1 MVIPVLLAI
10 AIAPPAASIHPVD
23 LRCEELANPEGI
35 DIASPRL
42 SWKLTPTSPGLKNL
56 KQVAYRIVVGSR
68 PDRADV
74 DGADVWDSGRVL
86 TDETTQA
93 FVPARGLTSGKPY
106 WWRVQVWDQNGA
118 ASEWSPA
125 AKWSMGI
132 LNPNEWRA
140 KWIGF
145 DKPHF
150 DAVDAIPNFAGAKWI
165 WHPDDTAGNVPETT
179 RWFVA
184 NFDVPRNLASAS
196 ILISADDQF
205 DAVIEGAKISSDG
218 KTDAWRRPVQ
228 REITQALRAGSTNS
242 LSINVSNVGAGS
254 AGLIFKIVMRTR
266 AGDVTV
272 FASGTGRVL
281 CPGEAGSTPA
291 AKVLGDHGMTPWGQI
306 AAGTVLPSPR
316 HLRKDFAL
324 SKPISR
330 AVAHVS
336 ALGMFEFR
344 LNGKKI
350 SDEHFMPGW
359 TDYEKR
365 VYYRTYDVTKSLK
378 RGDNTAGIIL
388 GDGWY
393 AGYIGYGNRR
403 EHYGPKTRA
412 FAQIDVTYAD
422 GASETIA
429 TGPDWRAQTGPIA
442 FSDFLMGETY
452 DARNE
457 LTGWDQPG
465 YRETNW
471 KSVDV
476 GTANKG
482 RLEAFPGNPVRAYD
496 ELKAKTI
503 TRPTPDDSYVLDL
516 GQNMAGWARLRVR
529 GRPGQKIVLRF
540 AERLNPDGTVYV
552 TNLRGAKA
560 TDTYICK
567 GQGTEVW
574 EPRFTF
580 HGFQYIEVSGLGRK
594 PGPNDVVGIPI
605 SSDTPQVG
613 ALETSSQMLNKLVS
627 NAWWTQRMNFIDI
640 PTDCPQR
647 DERLGWTGDAQA
659 YVRTATML
667 DDVQAFF
674 KKWLVSLDDA
684 QRDDGQYP
692 MVAPLKVA
700 GGDGGPGWADAG
712 VICPWTIYDAY
723 GDKRLLARHYPQM
736 KRFIEFMVKRSTPD
750 LLPPAQFHCF
760 GDWVSIGANT
770 PTDVIYNA
778 YFAHSAN
785 LLSKAAE
792 ALGKWEDARQYQE
805 LFGRLKQTFAK
816 AYVSA
821 DGTIKGDTQ
830 CAYVMAIAFDLLS
843 PEMARIAAQ
852 KLVADIEKRGWKLTT
867 GFLGTRDIMNALSKI
882 GRNDVAFRLLHSTEF
897 PSWGFTIKNGATSIW
912 ERWDGWTPE
921 KGFQDPGMNSFAHY
935 AFGAVVGW
943 MADQIPG
950 IRNSSPGYR
959 TVRIAPQID
968 PNLKW
973 AKGSYDSIR
982 GKIVSEWSVEGDKV
996 KMRVVIP
1003 PNVTA
1008 EVHVPGKGVERVG
1021 SGEYRFE
1028 GMIIL

>member
-1 MVIPVLLAI
+1 MTLALLAVVSM
-10 AIAPPAASIHPVD
+10 PFSPTLRPVE
-23 LRCEELANPEGI
+23 LRCEELTNPEGI
-35 DIASPRL
+35 DASSPRL
-42 SWKLTPTSPGLKNL
+42 SWKLAPTSTGLKNL
-56 KQVAYRIVVGSR
+56 RQAAYRIVVGSR
-68 PDRADV
+68 PDLAAEGKADL
-74 DGADVWDSGRVL
+74 WDSGKVNS
-86 TDETTQA
+86 DDSTQA
-93 FVPARGLTSGKPY
+93 FVPPRGLTSGQPY

-118 ASEWSPA
+118 PSAWSPA
-125 AKWSMGI
+125 ARWSMGI
-132 LNPNEWRA
+132 LEPSGWMA
-140 KWIGF
+140 QWIGY
-145 DKPHF
+145 
-150 DAVDAIPNFAGAKWI
+150 DAPLRQMQEAEPNFNGAKWI
-165 WHPDDTAGNVPETT
+165 WHAEDPPGQAPAGDRV
-179 RWFVA
+179 FHG
-184 NFDVPRNLASAS
+184 FIDVPATTQSAS
-196 ILISADDQF
+196 LYISADDHF
-205 DAVIEGAKISSDG
+205 DFEVDG
-218 KTDAWRRPVQ
+218 KLAANGDGKGDSWRRPTHKDISEWLTPGRRLIRIRGVNSGVGAAGLLFKITLVQ
-228 REITQALRAGSTNS
+228 RNGSRVNF
-242 LSINVSNVGAGS
+242 VSGEEWES
-254 AGLIFKIVMRTR
+254 AKTPSGP
-266 AGDVTV
+266 
-272 FASGTGRVL
+272 FAKVR
-281 CPGEAGSTPA
+281 
-291 AKVLGDHGMTPWGQI
+291 VLGDYGVSPWGRL
-306 AAGTVLPSPR
+306 GGGHVLPPPR
-316 HLRKDFAL
+316 YLRRNFTL
-324 SKPISR
+324 SKPVGR
-330 AVAHVS
+330 AVAYVS
-336 ALGMFEFR
+336 ALGMPELR
-344 LNGKKI
+344 LNGQKV
-350 SDEHFMPGW
+350 SDEHFVPGW

-365 VYYRTYDVTKSLK
+365 IYYRTYDVTKQLK
-378 RGDNTAGIIL
+378 TGANAAGIIL

-403 EHYGPKTRA
+403 EHYGSRTRA
-412 FAQIDVTYAD
+412 FAQIDVTYRD
-422 GASETIA
+422 GTKETIA
-429 TGPDWRAQTGPIA
+429 TGPEWRANVGPIL

-452 DARNE
+452 DAQRE
-457 LTGWDQPG
+457 MQGWDRP
-465 YRETNW
+465 EFSDLNW
-471 KSVDV
+471 QAVDV
-476 GTANKG
+476 QNRVNGQ
-482 RLEAFPGNPVRAYD
+482 LEAFPGNPVRAYA
-496 ELKAKTI
+496 ELKPVSIQK
-503 TRPTPDDSYVLDL
+503 PTDEDRYVLDL
-516 GQNMAGWARLRVR
+516 GQNMAGWARLRVK
-529 GRPGQKIVLRF
+529 GMPGQKIVLRF

-594 PGPNDVVGIPI
+594 PGSGDIVGIAI
-605 SSDTPQVG
+605 SSDTPRVG
-613 ALETSSQMLNKLVS
+613 TLETSDPMLNKLVS

-684 QRDDGQYP
+684 QRADGQYP

-700 GGDGGPGWADAG
+700 EGDGGPGWADAG

-736 KRFIEFMVKRSTPD
+736 QKFIQFMVTRSTPD
-750 LLPPAQFHCF
+750 LLPPERFHCF
-760 GDWVSIGANT
+760 GDWVSIGATT

-792 ALGKWEDARQYQE
+792 ALGKTEDARQYQE

-816 AYVSA
+816 AYVSS

-843 PEMARIAAQ
+843 PEMAKIAAQ

-943 MADQIPG
+943 MVDQIPG
-950 IRNSSPGYR
+950 IRNSSPGYA

-982 GKIVSEWSVEGDKV
+982 GKIESEWSVEGDKV

-1028 GMIIL
+1028 GTVR

>member
-68 PDRADV
+68 PDRADAE
-74 DGADVWDSGRVL
+74 GADVWDSGRVL

-132 LNPNEWRA
+132 LNPREWKA

-145 DKPHF
+145 DAPLSTNLETE
-150 DAVDAIPNFAGAKWI
+150 PNFSGAKWI
-165 WHPDDTAGNVPETT
+165 WHNEGDPAQAPKGDRFFRTTIVVPPGTQST
-179 RWFVA
+179 HLYA
-184 NFDVPRNLASAS
+184 T
-196 ILISADDQF
+196 ADDHF
-205 DAVIEGAKISSDG
+205 DLELDG
-218 KTDAWRRPVQ
+218 KLLATGDGKGDSWRRPVSKDLTGVLAPG
-228 REITQALRAGSTNS
+228 RHLVMVRGVNS
-242 LSINVSNVGAGS
+242 GVGN
-254 AGLIFKIVMRTR
+254 AGLLMKFTFRYPDGNTSTYVTA
-266 AGDVTV
+266 AGWESSENRNGPFQPV
-272 FASGTGRVL
+272 R
-281 CPGEAGSTPA
+281 
-291 AKVLGDHGMTPWGQI
+291 VLGDYGMTPWGRV
-306 AAGTVLPSPR
+306 GGGHVLPPPR
-316 HLRKDFAL
+316 YFRKEFAL
-324 SKPISR
+324 GKPIAR

-378 RGDNTAGIIL
+378 RGDNAAGIIL

-452 DARNE
+452 DARKE
-457 LTGWDQPG
+457 IAGWDQPG
-465 YRETNW
+465 FRETDW

-482 RLEAFPGNPVRAYD
+482 TLEAFPGNPVRAYD
-496 ELKAKTI
+496 VLRSKTI
-503 TRPTPDDSYVLDL
+503 TKPTPDDSYVLDL

-540 AERLNPDGTVYV
+540 AERLNPDGTIYI

-567 GQGTEVW
+567 GQGTELW

-594 PGPNDVVGIPI
+594 PGPEDVVGIPI
-605 SSDTPQVG
+605 SSDTPRVG
-613 ALETSSQMLNKLVS
+613 TLETSSPMLNKLVS

-659 YVRTATML
+659 YARTATML

-684 QRDDGQYP
+684 QRDDGQFP

-700 GGDGGPGWADAG
+700 GADGGPGWADAG

-723 GDKRLLARHYPQM
+723 GDERLLARHYPQM

-760 GDWVSIGANT
+760 GDWVSIGATT

-785 LLSKAAE
+785 LLSKAAA
-792 ALGKWEDARQYQE
+792 ALGKSEDARMYQE

-843 PEMARIAAQ
+843 PEMAKIAAQ

-982 GKIVSEWSVEGDKV
+982 GKIVSEWSVEGGKV

-1028 GMIIL
+1028 GSVK

>member
-1 MVIPVLLAI
+1 MVLTAFLAI
-10 AIAPPAASIHPVD
+10 AMSSSPSLVPVE
-23 LRCEELANPEGI
+23 LRCEELRNPEGI
-35 DIASPRL
+35 DVASPRL
-42 SWKLTPTSPGLKNL
+42 SWKLAAASPGLKNL

-68 PDRADV
+68 SDRAAE
-74 DGADVWDSGRVL
+74 GKADLWDSGRVIS
-86 TDETTQA
+86 DDSTQA
-93 FVPARGLTSGKPY
+93 FVPTRGLASGQPY
-106 WWRVQVWDQNGA
+106 WWRVQVWDQDGA
-118 ASEWSPA
+118 ASAWSAP

-132 LNPNEWRA
+132 LDPKAWKA
-140 KWIGF
+140 QWIGF

-150 DAVDAIPNFAGAKWI
+150 ETIDATPSFAGANWI
-165 WHPDDTAGNVPETT
+165 WHPDDTAGSVPETT
-179 RWFVA
+179 RRFMA
-184 NFDVPRNLASAS
+184 MFDVPRDLSHASL
-196 ILISADDQF
+196 LISADDQF
-205 DAVIEGAKISSDG
+205 DAVIEGAKLSSDG
-218 KTDAWRRPVQ
+218 KADAWRRPVH
-228 REITQALRAGSTNS
+228 REVTQALRRGSRNTLQVNATNAGT
-242 LSINVSNVGAGS
+242 GA
-254 AGLIFKIVMRTR
+254 AGLIFKIVMRTQS
-266 AGDVTV
+266 GSVTV
-272 FASGTGRVL
+272 IASGKHPVV
-281 CPGEAGSTPA
+281 CPGEAGSMPV
-291 AKVLGDHGMTPWGQI
+291 AKILGDHGMAPWGQV
-306 AAGTVLPSPR
+306 AGGVVLPPSR
-316 HLRKDFAL
+316 FFRREFSLA
-324 SKPISR
+324 KPITR

-336 ALGMFEFR
+336 SLGMFEFR

-378 RGDNTAGIIL
+378 RGVNAAGIVL

-403 EHYGPKTRA
+403 EHYGAKIRA

-422 GASETIA
+422 GTAETIA
-429 TGPDWRAQTGPIA
+429 TGPDWKASTGPIV

-452 DARNE
+452 DARQE
-457 LTGWDQPG
+457 LTKWDLPSFSDAGWNP
-465 YRETNW
+465 
-471 KSVDV
+471 VDL
-476 GTANKG
+476 GTDNAG
-482 RLEAFPGNPVRAYD
+482 ILEAFPGNPVRAYA

-503 TRPTPDDSYVLDL
+503 TRPTPDDTYVLDL

-529 GRPGQKIVLRF
+529 GTKGQKIVLRF
-540 AERLNPDGTVYV
+540 AERLNPDGTIYV

-594 PGPNDVVGIPI
+594 PGPNDIVGIAI
-605 SSDTPQVG
+605 SSDTPRVG
-613 ALETSSQMLNKLVS
+613 TLETSDSMLNKLVS
-627 NAWWTQRMNFIDI
+627 NAWWTQKMNFIDV

-684 QRDDGQYP
+684 QRADGQYP

-712 VICPWTIYDAY
+712 VICPWAIYDAY
-723 GDKRLLARHYPQM
+723 GDKQLLARHYPQM
-736 KRFIEFMVKRSTPD
+736 KKFIGFTVGRSTQD
-750 LLPPAQFHCF
+750 FLPPAQFHCF
-760 GDWVSIGANT
+760 GDWVSIGSST
-770 PTDVIYNA
+770 PTDVIYMA
-778 YFAHSAN
+778 YFAHSAD
-785 LLSKAAE
+785 LVSRAAKVLGLPDDEMKFRGVFERAKE
-792 ALGKWEDARQYQE
+792 A
-805 LFGRLKQTFAK
+805 FNK
-816 AYVSA
+816 AYVSP

-830 CAYVMAIAFDLLS
+830 CAYVMAIAFDLLN
-843 PEMARIAAQ
+843 PEMTKIAAE

-950 IRNSSPGYR
+950 IRNLTPGYSR
-959 TVRIAPQID
+959 VRIAPQID
-968 PNLKW
+968 PYLKW

-982 GKIVSEWSVEGDKV
+982 GRIVSEWSVDATKV
-996 KMRVVIP
+996 RLRVVIP
-1003 PNVTA
+1003 PSVEA
-1008 EVHVPGKGVERVG
+1008 EIHVPGKGIERVG
-1021 SGEYRFE
+1021 SGEHRFE
-1028 GMIIL
+1028 GTVKR